1 MSFLF
6 ADTARATG
14 LLPFVR
20 ENWLLLLPP
29 ILGFVGIY
37 ALLPRARQAKPMWG
51 GVLATAGLITGGV
64 FLVHSDAV
72 LVERVLFCAFAGL
85 ALVAGV
91 MMITQK
97 NPVHAAMSFA
107 MVVLST
113 CGLFLLQAAP
123 FLMAA
128 TIIIYAGAIVVTFLF
143 VIMLAQQDGA
153 TNADR
158 LSREPFLASLAG
170 CVLLVALVCIL
181 HKAHD
186 TAKIDSVIA
195 SFRQL
200 SEAKDMAQ
208 VKRLFGEPSPG
219 TTTPELVVRTH
230 GVIANVDS
238 PVQSDLNNIR
248 HEWNRGD
255 KARIEVIQKHA
266 KNVHVY
272 LEAKRRTTAS
282 LGLDDVPGKASTPGH
297 FSPGKLPAENVA
309 GLGRT
314 LFTDY
319 LIAVELA
326 AALLLVATIGA
337 IVIAGRRAE
346 GLR

>member
-6 ADTARATG
+6 ADTERATG

-29 ILGFVGIY
+29 ILGFFGIY
-37 ALLPRARQAKPMWG
+37 ALLPRARQTRAIWG
-51 GVLATAGLITGGV
+51 GLLAAAGLVTGGM
-64 FLVHSDAV
+64 FLVHSEVV
-72 LVERVLFCAFAGL
+72 LVERMLFCAFACI
-85 ALVAGV
+85 ALTAGV
-91 MMITQK
+91 MMISQK

-153 TNADR
+153 TNADT

-186 TAKIDSVIA
+186 TAKLDSVIA
-195 SFRQL
+195 SFREL
-200 SEAKDMAQ
+200 SEAKDMDE
-208 VKRLFGEPSPG
+208 VRRVFGEPKTG
-219 TTTPELVVRTH
+219 TTTPELVMRIHV
-230 GVIANVDS
+230 VLANLDS
-238 PVQSDLNNIR
+238 PIQPDLDEIR
-248 HEWNRGD
+248 RAWNRGS
-255 KARIEVIQKHA
+255 KAKVEVIHKHA
-266 KNVHVY
+266 KNVQTY
-272 LEAKRRTTAS
+272 LEAKRRTVST
-282 LGLDDVPGKASTPGH
+282 LRLDEVPGKTNTPGR
-297 FSPGKLPAENVA
+297 FSPGQLPAENVA

-319 LIAVELA
+319 LIAIELA

-337 IVIAGRRAE
+337 IVIASRRAE